1 MKVTIQKATGEGEY
15 ISVEAQIPG
24 DVLKMNDKVR
34 LRGYL
39 SMGIDLIDDRLF
51 EMNRRVLFANE
62 LVRQQTPEVQFV
74 IHSILEGMHGVLYRG
89 NQPIVPVGKEVEEQ
103 VAKQIDDVR
112 VKVDTERLG
121 EYPGQ
126 LEGLR
131 DAGVR

>member
-89 NQPIVPVGKEVEEQ
+89 NQPTAQVGKEVEESVKAQ
-103 VAKQIDDVR
+103 VEGAR
-112 VKVDTERLG
+112 VKVDTEKLG
-121 EYPGQ
+121 EYTER

-131 DAGVR
+131 SAGVL